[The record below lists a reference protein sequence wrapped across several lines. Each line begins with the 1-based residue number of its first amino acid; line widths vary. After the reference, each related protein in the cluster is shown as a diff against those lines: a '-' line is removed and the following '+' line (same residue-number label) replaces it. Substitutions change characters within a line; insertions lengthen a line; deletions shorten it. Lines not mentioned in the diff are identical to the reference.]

1 MSNGLRSPGGR
12 KSWLVLPL
20 VVAAVLLG
28 ALFSDRV
35 GFHPIDWQNY
45 TLAAARLRAGG
56 SPYQGVE
63 FFAPPW
69 IAILLI
75 PLSLLPIEISSGV
88 WLLISAAAAYSASV
102 LWTRFGDFPAAP
114 RSRVILSALT
124 AASPVAFYV
133 YVTGQIT
140 ALAELALIVIAVLAV
155 SGEQRRIVIPIVI
168 AALLVTA
175 KPHIVAFPLA
185 LILLQAVRSRRW
197 KVPIVFGTTI
207 LIAAVVSWVLHP
219 GWLGEWLGVL
229 QTGQYLGGPGLAAGG
244 YFGLREAGVPGILL
258 WLPAGYALLYWKR
271 NGLTAPAL
279 ALAIAGG
286 LTLLPYLRIYDHL
299 VLWPA
304 AITASGMLRSKGPP
318 LFAAVP
324 LAAMLLLPL
333 TNLAMLLPPLIV
345 GMLLV
350 RVTLGSRNPASD

>member
-1 MSNGLRSPGGR
+1 MNNGLGWASGR
-12 KSWLVLPL
+12 KSWLALPL
-20 VVAAVLLG
+20 VLVAILLA
-28 ALFSDRV
+28 ALFSDRA
-35 GFHPIDWQNY
+35 GFRPIDWENY
-45 TLAAARLRAGG
+45 VLAADRLRAGE

-75 PLSLLPIEISSGV
+75 PLSLLPIELSSGV
-88 WLLISAAAAYSASV
+88 WLLTSAAAAFSATL
-102 LWTRFGDFPAAP
+102 LWTRFGSFPSIP
-114 RSRVILSALT
+114 RSKIMLSALT
-124 AASPVAFYV
+124 AASPVALYV

-140 ALAELALIVIAVLAV
+140 ALAELALISLAVLV
-155 SGEQRRIVIPIVI
+155 GLSQQRRVLIPTVI

-185 LILLQAVRSRRW
+185 LILLQSVRARRW

-219 GWLGEWLGVL
+219 GWLGEWLAGL
-229 QTGQYLGGPGLAAGG
+229 LAGQYLGGPGLAARG

-258 WLPAGYALLYWKR
+258 WLPAGYALLYWIRK
-271 NGLTAPAL
+271 GLTASAL

-304 AITASGMLRSKGPP
+304 AITASGLLRAKGPRS
-318 LFAAVP
+318 FAAVP

-333 TNLAMLLPPLIV
+333 TDLAMLLPPLIV

-350 RVTLGSRNPASD
+350 RVTLGSRSAASN